1 MCVSQCLY
9 CLWNKM
15 CCDRWLRILI
25 CITAI
30 IISTNGTGLD
40 RLSYDDRMKQQEMD
54 YGERLSSMEDGPT
67 VLRDELDRE
76 GQLYSDYTF
85 KGSAKPERLI
95 GQVATAPQLLN
106 QGKSNTP
113 STKCTT
119 NQPIPLDLNNVPK
132 SDDETQLT
140 EDDTTPEPDIN
151 GDQDESL
158 APDDN
163 GDATDA
169 TTDNGLSDE
178 NKVDGG
184 GQNQDPAKDD
194 DDDATVF
201 TKKYFAP
208 QGSYF
213 PDHFIDDAR
222 K

>member
-67 VLRDELDRE
+67 VLRDELD
-76 GQLYSDYTF
+76 Q
-85 KGSAKPERLI
+85 GSAKPERLI

>member
-67 VLRDELDRE
+67 VLRDELDR
-76 GQLYSDYTF
+76 
-85 KGSAKPERLI
+85 SAKPERLI